1 MNAPPTPLRTNRDLY
16 LHVAELAASPAA
28 GSRDLEQYLA
38 ALWRL
43 GAGLPRSAPLALGRF
58 AQLLEEAFSA
68 PVPAARPERR
78 ERAAALASFERW
90 ERVIAAQLADLR
102 ELRAAG
108 AFQDELRYFG
118 LDAPSG
124 ARWYNF
130 DPGAF
135 LECGAQGA
143 FGGWQEGDG
152 TGRGLVPGKVA
163 VVGADGEIT
172 SADPEDIEEPI
183 VEIPEVS
190 WDRFAEF
197 LWAGQCYE

>member
-16 LHVAELAASPAA
+16 LHIAELAASPAA
-28 GSRDLEQYLA
+28 GSRDLEQHLA

-58 AQLLEEAFSA
+58 AQLLEEAFST

-90 ERVIAAQLADLR
+90 ERVIAAQVADLR
-102 ELRAAG
+102 ELRTAG
-108 AFQDELRYFG
+108 AFQNELRYFG

-143 FGGWQEGDG
+143 FGGSSTSQ
-152 TGRGLVPGKVA
+152 RGIRCTALRNRRSSSA
-163 VVGADGEIT
+163 T
-172 SADPEDIEEPI
+172 STPRSAP
-183 VEIPEVS
+183 S
-190 WDRFAEF
+190 ALSMGSASSSRAST
-197 LWAGQCYE
+197 A